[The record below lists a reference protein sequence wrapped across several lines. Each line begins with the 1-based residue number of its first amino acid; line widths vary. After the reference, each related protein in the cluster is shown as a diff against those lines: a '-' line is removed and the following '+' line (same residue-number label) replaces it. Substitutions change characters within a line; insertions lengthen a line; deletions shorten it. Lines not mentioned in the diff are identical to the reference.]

1 MKNLLHLRFSKL
13 LFISFLVISIV
24 SCKSEYEKMESREL
38 GSGKV
43 VNEIFLGLELGMD
56 KKAFYEKCWEL
67 NSKGL
72 LTNGPSELS
81 VEYNAP
87 MPSGNPAKMRF
98 FPKWEDDKIYM
109 MPVEFTYEGWAPW
122 NEELAVEKLREDV
135 VKLFEE
141 WYGPGFIEVA
151 NEDKSQIAFVKVDG
165 NRRIR
170 IFRKQLSIVRAEIV
184 DLKIQKLK
192 AENPS

>member
-1 MKNLLHLRFSKL
+1 
-13 LFISFLVISIV
+13 
-24 SCKSEYEKMESREL
+24 MESREL
-38 GSGKV
+38 SSGKV
-43 VNEIFLGLELGMD
+43 QNEIFLGLELGMD

-81 VEYNAP
+81 VEYDAP

-98 FPKWEDDKIYM
+98 FPKWENEKIYM
-109 MPVEFTYEGWAPW
+109 MPVEFTYDGWAPW
-122 NEELAVEKLREDV
+122 NKELEVEKLREDV

-141 WYGPGFIEVA
+141 WYGPGFIEVS

-170 IFRKQLSIVRAEIV
+170 IFRKHLSTVRAEIV

-192 AENPS
+192 EENPS